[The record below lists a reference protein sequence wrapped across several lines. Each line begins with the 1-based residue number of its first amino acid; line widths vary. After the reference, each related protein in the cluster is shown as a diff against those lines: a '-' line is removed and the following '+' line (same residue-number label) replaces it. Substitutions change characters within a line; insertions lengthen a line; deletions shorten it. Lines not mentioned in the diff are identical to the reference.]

1 MESSTASANSDSP
14 TLCAGGCG
22 FFGSPQLNSYCS
34 VCFKKTHGEEEFNRR
49 TGKASDS
56 TSKETISCS
65 DGNSKGEQICARTE
79 ASSQSPE
86 VKQDDG
92 KDLECTPI
100 EEELK
105 KEDNPAVEGEQS
117 VTATTVETADEEPKT
132 KKMAT
137 IRCETCKK
145 KVGLTGFHCR
155 CGGTFCGTHRYS
167 DKHGCTFDYKS
178 LGREQLAKANPT
190 ICPEKLDKI

>member
-1 MESSTASANSDSP
+1 MESGTASANSEAP

-34 VCFKKTHGEEEFNRR
+34 VCFKKTHGEEEFKRR
-49 TGKASDS
+49 TGKATDS
-56 TSKETISCS
+56 ASKETISYGE
-65 DGNSKGEQICARTE
+65 GNSKGEQIVARSE
-79 ASSQSPE
+79 ACNQAPE

-92 KDLECTPI
+92 KDLECNSI
-100 EEELK
+100 KDDLKEEEDAK
-105 KEDNPAVEGEQS
+105 IESETAEC
-117 VTATTVETADEEPKT
+117 ATTAETADDEPKT

-155 CGGTFCGTHRYS
+155 CGGTYCGTHRYS
-167 DKHGCTFDYKS
+167 DKHDCTFDYKS
-178 LGREQLAKANPT
+178 LGREQV
-190 ICPEKLDKI
+190 IR